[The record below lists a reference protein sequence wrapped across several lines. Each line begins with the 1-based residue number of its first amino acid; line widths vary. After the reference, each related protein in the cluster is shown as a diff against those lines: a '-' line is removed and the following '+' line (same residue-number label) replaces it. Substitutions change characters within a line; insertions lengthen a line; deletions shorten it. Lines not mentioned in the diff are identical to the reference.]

1 METLETVIR
10 KRIHIHAPDGEAVFH
25 LRAEPSG
32 ASLFLSGMKRKK
44 IDCVLGGLDVWIDYS
59 DPGDGLMLMVIGF
72 DGTDSVALLSNDQAE
87 ELALALIELVREGKK
102 NG

>member
-1 METLETVIR
+1 M
-10 KRIHIHAPDGEAVFH
+10 
-25 LRAEPSG
+25 
-32 ASLFLSGMKRKK
+32 
-44 IDCVLGGLDVWIDYS
+44 WIDYS
-59 DPGDGLMLMVIGF
+59 DPGEGLMLMVIGF